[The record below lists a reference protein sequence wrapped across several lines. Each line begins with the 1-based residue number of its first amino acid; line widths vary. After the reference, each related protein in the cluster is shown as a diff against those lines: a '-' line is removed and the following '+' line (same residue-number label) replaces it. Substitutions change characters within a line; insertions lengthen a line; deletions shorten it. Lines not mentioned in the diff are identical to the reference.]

1 MKFQLYKYQ
10 NAWIND
16 ASRFK
21 IALKARQI
29 GFTTGSCFE
38 AIDLAL
44 EQKCKVLILSATER
58 QSQEV
63 IDKIQNILRVFKRVK
78 RVSFPREN
86 RSEVMLPHGSRI
98 ISLPASPASVRSY
111 SGHVFLDEFAFHRDA
126 KQIWRAMLPIIT
138 TGYKIRVLST
148 PAGKSGKFYDLWQN
162 AEARGFS
169 RHRVD
174 IYDAKR
180 DGFPVNIDEL
190 KRVTDP
196 DDFAQEY
203 ECVFL
208 DEVHSYFPMDLIISN
223 ISAEYDRWSG
233 KTLGSF
239 YAGVDIGRKKDRT
252 VIYLVE
258 KLGDVF
264 QTRKIIILEKK
275 SFSAQKRVIR
285 NVIKDYPLHRM
296 CIDSTGLGM
305 QLAEELQREFS
316 TIVEPVS
323 FTLKVKEELATYAR
337 MIFENR
343 QIRIPDDQELIRD
356 IHSIKKIVTVAGNV
370 RFDAD
375 RNEHGHADRFWA
387 MALALHA
394 ANKPGGKLELVS
406 RMRRKFP
413 ALLRGYS

>member
-1 MKFQLYKYQ
+1 MRFQLYKYQ
-10 NAWIND
+10 NDWIAD
-16 ASRFK
+16 KSRFK

-29 GFTTGSCFE
+29 GFTTASCFE
-38 AIDLAL
+38 VIDMAL

-63 IDKIQNILRVFKRVK
+63 IDKIQDILRVFKRVK
-78 RVSFPREN
+78 GVSFPREN

-111 SGHVFLDEFAFHRDA
+111 SGHVILDEFAFHRDA

-180 DGFPVNIDEL
+180 DGFDVDVDEL
-190 KRVTDP
+190 KRITDP
-196 DDFAQEY
+196 DDFAQEF

-208 DEVHSYFPMDLIISN
+208 DEAHSYFPMDLILSN
-223 ISAEYDRWSG
+223 ISASVDRWDG
-233 KTLGSF
+233 KPLGRF
-239 YAGVDIGRKKDRT
+239 YAGVDIGRKKDLT
-252 VIYLVE
+252 VIFLLE
-258 KLGDVF
+258 QLGDVF
-264 QTRKIIILEKK
+264 HTRKIVELEKK

-285 NVIKDYPLHRM
+285 NVINDFPLHRM
-296 CIDSTGLGM
+296 CIDATGLGM
-305 QLAEELQREFS
+305 QLAEELKKEFS
-316 TIVEPVS
+316 SIIEQVT
-323 FTLKVKEELATYAR
+323 FTQKVKEELATFAR
-337 MIFENR
+337 MVFENR
-343 QIRIPDDQELIRD
+343 QIRLPDNQALVRD

-375 RNEHGHADRFWA
+375 RNESGHADRFWA
-387 MALALHA
+387 LALALHA
-394 ANKPGGKLELVS
+394 SNKPGGKLQVTS
-406 RMRRKFP
+406 RMRRHFTRI
-413 ALLRGYS
+413 LRGY